1 MLLKIDL
8 IGPSYPFRGGISHY
22 TTLLYKNL
30 KKKYDTNF
38 YSFKRQY
45 PNFLFP
51 GKTDKDY
58 SNFALKDDDTQPML
72 DSLNPFTWIRVAYK
86 IIKDKPDITIIPWWI
101 IFWAPHFLTII
112 LILKLF
118 SNTKILFICHNVV
131 EHESGLLKKLLSK
144 MVLAKGDFFIV
155 HSNEEKERLK
165 ELIGDRNI
173 RGTFH
178 PTYEEFNSEEITKQK
193 AKENIGIDDERV
205 ILFFGFV
212 REYKGLKYLLEA
224 MPNVLKSVKVKLL
237 IAGEFWDDK
246 QNYIDLISK
255 LDINANVKII
265 DEYIPNE
272 EIPSYFYASDIVI
285 LPYTSVTGS
294 GLVQLAYGFNK
305 PVVVSNI
312 GALSQIVID
321 KKTGFLVDPEDSQG
335 IADSIID
342 YYRNYNE
349 DDVAE
354 NIRKENYRF
363 TWDLLVNKIESFTK

>member
-1 MLLKIDL
+1 MKIDL
-8 IGPSYPFRGGISHY
+8 IGPSYPFRGGLSHY
-22 TTLLYKNL
+22 TTLLFKNL
-30 KKKYDTNF
+30 KKKHRTNF

-45 PNFLFP
+45 PKFLFP
-51 GKTDKDY
+51 GKTDKDH
-58 SNFALKDDDTQPML
+58 SNFTLKDDETQPML
-72 DSLNPFTWIRVAYK
+72 DSMNPLTWVKVAYK
-86 IIKDKPDITIIPWWI
+86 IIEDKPDIMIIPWWVV
-101 IFWAPHFLTII
+101 FWAPHFLTII

-131 EHESGLLKKLLSK
+131 EHESGLVKKLLSK
-144 MVLAKGDFFIV
+144 MVLTKGDFFIV

-165 ELIGDRNI
+165 NLIGNSNI
-173 RGTFH
+173 KQTFH
-178 PTYEEFNSEEITKQK
+178 PTYKEFNSEEITKQN
-193 AKENIGIDDERV
+193 AKKNIGIDDERV
-205 ILFFGFV
+205 ALFFGFV
-212 REYKGLKYLLEA
+212 REYKGLKYLLKA

-237 IAGEFWDDK
+237 IAGEFWDEK

-265 DEYIPNE
+265 DEYIQNE
-272 EIPSYFYASDIVI
+272 EIPFYFFASDIVI

-321 KKTGFLVDPEDSQG
+321 KKTGFLVEPEDPQG

-342 YYRNYNE
+342 YYHNYNE
-349 DDVAE
+349 DEVAE

-363 TWDLLVNKIESFTK
+363 SWDLLINKIESFTK

>member
-1 MLLKIDL
+1 MKIDL
-8 IGPSYPFRGGISHY
+8 IGPSYPFRGGLSHY
-22 TTLLYKNL
+22 TTLLFKNF
-30 KKKYDTNF
+30 KKKHKTNF

-45 PNFLFP
+45 PKFLFP

-58 SNFALKDDDTQPML
+58 SDLTLKDDEAQPVL
-72 DSLNPFTWIRVAYK
+72 DSMNPFTWIKTAYK
-86 IIKDKPDITIIPWWI
+86 IIGDKPNITIIPWWVV
-101 IFWAPHFLTII
+101 FWAPHFLTII
-112 LILKLF
+112 LTLKLF

-131 EHESGLLKKLLSK
+131 EHESGLVKKLLSK
-144 MVLAKGDFFIV
+144 MVLTTGDFFIV

-165 ELIGDRNI
+165 NLIGNRNI
-173 RGTFH
+173 KETFH
-178 PTYEEFNSEEITKQK
+178 PTYKEFNSEEITKQK
-193 AKENIGIDDERV
+193 AKKNIGIDDERV

-212 REYKGLKYLLEA
+212 REYKGLKYLLKA
-224 MPNVLKSVKVKLL
+224 MPIVLKSVKVKLL

-246 QNYIDLISK
+246 QNYIDLINK
-255 LDINANVKII
+255 LDINANVKIK

-294 GLVQLAYGFNK
+294 GLVQLAFGFNK

-321 KKTGFLVDPEDSQG
+321 KKTGFLVQLEDPQG

-342 YYRNYNE
+342 YYHNYNE
-349 DDVAE
+349 DEVAE

-363 TWDLLVNKIESFTK
+363 SWDLLINKIESFTKL

>member
-173 RGTFH
+173 RETFH

-246 QNYIDLISK
+246 QNYIDLIGK

>member
-1 MLLKIDL
+1 MKIDL
-8 IGPSYPFRGGISHY
+8 IGPSYPFRGGLSHY
-22 TTLLYKNL
+22 TTLLFKNL
-30 KKKYDTNF
+30 KKKHRTHF

-45 PNFLFP
+45 PKFLFP

-58 SNFALKDDDTQPML
+58 SDFTLKDDETQSVL
-72 DSLNPFTWIRVAYK
+72 DSMNPFTWIKTAYK
-86 IIKDKPDITIIPWWI
+86 IIEDKPDITIIPWWVV
-101 IFWAPHFLTII
+101 FWAPHFLTII

-144 MVLAKGDFFIV
+144 MALAKGDFFIV

-165 ELIGDRNI
+165 NLIGDRNI
-173 RGTFH
+173 KETFH

-246 QNYIDLISK
+246 QNYIDLIDK
-255 LDINANVKII
+255 LDINDNVKII

-321 KKTGFLVDPEDSQG
+321 RKTGFLVEAEDSQG

-342 YYRNYNE
+342 YYQNYDE
-349 DDVAE
+349 DEIAE
-354 NIRKENYRF
+354 NIKKENYRF
-363 TWDLLVNKIESFTK
+363 SWELLVNKIGSFAQ

>member
-1 MLLKIDL
+1 MKIDL
-8 IGPSYPFRGGISHY
+8 IGPSYPFRGGLSHY
-22 TTLLYKNL
+22 TTLLFKNL
-30 KKKYDTNF
+30 KKKHRTNF

-45 PNFLFP
+45 PKFLFP

-58 SNFALKDDDTQPML
+58 SDLTLKDDNTQPVL
-72 DSLNPFTWIRVAYK
+72 DSMNPFTWVKVACK
-86 IIKDKPDITIIPWWI
+86 IIEDKPDITIIPWWV

-165 ELIGDRNI
+165 NLIGDRNI
-173 RGTFH
+173 KETFH
-178 PTYEEFNSEEITKQK
+178 PTYKEFNSEEITKQK

-205 ILFFGFV
+205 ILFFGFI
-212 REYKGLKYLLEA
+212 RKYKGLKYLLEA

-272 EIPSYFYASDIVI
+272 EIPFYFYASDIVI

-321 KKTGFLVDPEDSQG
+321 KKTGFLVEPEDPQG
-335 IADSIID
+335 IADSIIE
-342 YYRNYNE
+342 YYHNYNE
-349 DDVAE
+349 DEVAE

-363 TWDLLVNKIESFTK
+363 SWDLLINKIESFTKL

>member
-1 MLLKIDL
+1 MKIDL
-8 IGPSYPFRGGISHY
+8 IGPSYPFKGGLSHY
-22 TTLLYKNL
+22 TTLLFKNL
-30 KKKYDTNF
+30 KKKHRTNF

-45 PNFLFP
+45 PKFLFP
-51 GKTDKDY
+51 GRTDKDH
-58 SNFALKDDDTQPML
+58 SDRTLKDDNAQPVL
-72 DSLNPFTWIRVAYK
+72 DSMNPFTWIKVACK
-86 IIKDKPDITIIPWWI
+86 IIKDKPDITIMPWWVV
-101 IFWAPHFLTII
+101 FWAPHFLTII

-131 EHESGLLKKLLSK
+131 EHESGLVKKLLSK
-144 MVLAKGDFFIV
+144 MVLTKGDFFIV
-155 HSNEEKERLK
+155 HSNEEKERLQN
-165 ELIGDRNI
+165 LIGNRNI
-173 RGTFH
+173 KETFH
-178 PTYEEFNSEEITKQK
+178 PTYKEFNSEEITKQK
-193 AKENIGIDDERV
+193 AKKNIGIDDERV

-212 REYKGLKYLLEA
+212 REYKGLKYLLKA
-224 MPNVLKSVKVKLL
+224 MPIVLKSVKVKLL

-246 QNYIDLISK
+246 QNYIDLINK
-255 LDINANVKII
+255 LDINANVKIK

-294 GLVQLAYGFNK
+294 GLVQLAFGFNK

-321 KKTGFLVDPEDSQG
+321 KKTGFLVQLEDPQG

-342 YYRNYNE
+342 YYHNYNE
-349 DDVAE
+349 DEVAE

-363 TWDLLVNKIESFTK
+363 SWDLLINKIESFTKL

>member
-1 MLLKIDL
+1 MKIDL
-8 IGPSYPFRGGISHY
+8 IGPSYPFRGGLSHY
-22 TTLLYKNL
+22 TTLLFKNL
-30 KKKYDTNF
+30 KKKHRTNF

-45 PNFLFP
+45 PKFLFP

-58 SNFALKDDDTQPML
+58 SDFTLKDDETQPVL
-72 DSLNPFTWIRVAYK
+72 DSMNPFAWIKTAYK
-86 IIKDKPDITIIPWWI
+86 IIKDKPDITIIPWWVV
-101 IFWAPHFLTII
+101 FWAPHFLTII

-131 EHESGLLKKLLSK
+131 EHESGLVKKLLSK
-144 MVLAKGDFFIV
+144 MVLTKGDFFIV

-165 ELIGDRNI
+165 NLIGDRNI
-173 RGTFH
+173 KETFH
-178 PTYEEFNSEEITKQK
+178 PTYKEFNSEEITKQK
-193 AKENIGIDDERV
+193 AKENIGIDDEKV

-272 EIPSYFYASDIVI
+272 EIPFYFFASDIVI

-321 KKTGFLVDPEDSQG
+321 KKTGFLVEPEDPQG

-342 YYRNYNE
+342 YYHNYNE
-349 DDVAE
+349 DEVAE

-363 TWDLLVNKIESFTK
+363 SWDLLINKIESFTK

>member
-1 MLLKIDL
+1 MKIDL
-8 IGPSYPFRGGISHY
+8 IGPSYPFRGGLSHY
-22 TTLLYKNL
+22 TTLLFKNL
-30 KKKYDTNF
+30 KKKHRTNF

-45 PNFLFP
+45 PKFLFP

-58 SNFALKDDDTQPML
+58 SDFTLKDDETQPVL
-72 DSLNPFTWIRVAYK
+72 DSMNPFAWIKTAYK
-86 IIKDKPDITIIPWWI
+86 IIKDKPDITIIPWWVV
-101 IFWAPHFLTII
+101 FWAPHFLTII

-131 EHESGLLKKLLSK
+131 EHESGLVKKLLSK
-144 MVLAKGDFFIV
+144 MVLTKGDFFIV

-165 ELIGDRNI
+165 NLIGDRNI
-173 RGTFH
+173 KETFH
-178 PTYEEFNSEEITKQK
+178 PTYKEFNSEEITKQK
-193 AKENIGIDDERV
+193 AKENIGIDDEKV

-272 EIPSYFYASDIVI
+272 EIPFYFFASDIVI

-321 KKTGFLVDPEDSQG
+321 KKTGFLVEPEDFRG

-342 YYRNYNE
+342 YYHNYNE
-349 DDVAE
+349 DEVAE

-363 TWDLLVNKIESFTK
+363 SWDLLINKIESFTK

>member
-1 MLLKIDL
+1 MKIDL
-8 IGPSYPFRGGISHY
+8 IGPSYPFRGGLSHY
-22 TTLLYKNL
+22 TTLLFKNL
-30 KKKYDTNF
+30 KKKHRTNF

-45 PNFLFP
+45 PKFLFP

-58 SNFALKDDDTQPML
+58 SDLTLKDDDTQPML
-72 DSLNPFTWIRVAYK
+72 DSMNPFTWIRVACK
-86 IIKDKPDITIIPWWI
+86 IIKDKPDIIIIPWWVV
-101 IFWAPHFLTII
+101 FWAPHFLTII
-112 LILKLF
+112 IILKLF

-144 MVLAKGDFFIV
+144 MVLARGDFFIV

-165 ELIGDRNI
+165 NLIGNRNI
-173 RGTFH
+173 KETFH
-178 PTYEEFNSEEITKQK
+178 PTYKEFNSEEITKEK

-212 REYKGLKYLLEA
+212 REYKGLKYLLKA
-224 MPNVLKSVKVKLL
+224 MPNVLKAVKVKLL

-321 KKTGFLVDPEDSQG
+321 KKTGFLVKPEDSQG

-342 YYRNYNE
+342 YYHNYNE
-349 DDVAE
+349 DEVAE

-363 TWDLLVNKIESFTK
+363 SWDLLINKIESFTKL

>member
-1 MLLKIDL
+1 MKIDL
-8 IGPSYPFRGGISHY
+8 IGPSYPFRGGLSHY
-22 TTLLYKNL
+22 TTLFFKNL
-30 KKKYDTNF
+30 KKKHRTNF

-45 PNFLFP
+45 PKFLFP

-58 SNFALKDDDTQPML
+58 SNFTIKDDETQPVL
-72 DSLNPFTWIRVAYK
+72 DSMNPLTWIKTAYK
-86 IIKDKPDITIIPWWI
+86 IIKDKPDITIIPWWVV
-101 IFWAPHFLTII
+101 FWAPHFLTII
-112 LILKLF
+112 LVLKLF

-144 MVLAKGDFFIV
+144 MVLAMGDFFIV

-165 ELIGDRNI
+165 NLIGDRKI
-173 RGTFH
+173 KETFH

-224 MPNVLKSVKVKLL
+224 MPDVLKSVKVKLL

-246 QNYIDLISK
+246 QDYIDLIDN
-255 LDINANVKII
+255 LNINDNVKIK

-272 EIPSYFYASDIVI
+272 EIPSYFYASDIVV

-321 KKTGFLVDPEDSQG
+321 KKTGFLVKPEDSQG

-354 NIRKENYRF
+354 NIKKDNYRF
-363 TWDLLVNKIESFTK
+363 SWDLLVNKIESFIK

>member
-173 RGTFH
+173 RETFH

>member
-1 MLLKIDL
+1 MKIDL
-8 IGPSYPFRGGISHY
+8 IGPSYPFRGGLSHY
-22 TTLLYKNL
+22 TTLLFKNL
-30 KKKYDTNF
+30 KKKHRTNF

-45 PNFLFP
+45 PKFLFP

-58 SNFALKDDDTQPML
+58 SDLTLKDDDTQPML
-72 DSLNPFTWIRVAYK
+72 DSMNPFTWIRVACK
-86 IIKDKPDITIIPWWI
+86 IIKDKPDIIIIPWWVV
-101 IFWAPHFLTII
+101 FWAPHFLTII
-112 LILKLF
+112 IILKLF

-144 MVLAKGDFFIV
+144 MVLARGDFFIV

-165 ELIGDRNI
+165 NLIGNRNI
-173 RGTFH
+173 KETFH
-178 PTYEEFNSEEITKQK
+178 PTYKEFNSEEITKEK

-212 REYKGLKYLLEA
+212 REYKGLKYLLKA
-224 MPNVLKSVKVKLL
+224 MPNVLKAVKVKLL

-321 KKTGFLVDPEDSQG
+321 KKTGFLVKPEDSQG

-342 YYRNYNE
+342 YYHNYNE
-349 DDVAE
+349 DEVAE
-354 NIRKENYRF
+354 NIKKENYRF
-363 TWDLLVNKIESFTK
+363 SWDLLVNKIESFIR